1 METLI
6 LKNGNVITENSIKK
20 CQDIKIVDGIIECI
34 GKFNEDGIDCS
45 NKYISAGF
53 VDIHTHGGYASDFMD
68 STDQAFDNV
77 LRFHA
82 DNGTTTILPTT
93 VTAPVT
99 SILEFIEKLRSYQKS
114 QTKYAKI
121 FGVHLEGPFLSVKNK
136 GAQKEE
142 FLLNPE
148 TDDFS
153 FIIDNKDIIKTVTIS
168 PELDVD
174 GSMTES
180 LTKNGIVVCGGH
192 DDGIYPEFIP
202 AINKGLSHL
211 THLYCAMSEVRF
223 KDGKRNVG
231 LREYGLLDDNLSV
244 EIIADNKHIPPE
256 LAKLIFKCK
265 SKDKVVVVSDALRC
279 AGMPLDG
286 RLYRLGKGDDES
298 AQLFK
303 VADGVAVLSDGSR
316 YAGSITPIHKMI
328 KNLIS
333 VGIDVV
339 DAFRSATI
347 NPAKVIKATDIGRI
361 EKGFRADLVV
371 MDENFDIEQVYI
383 DGKKQK

>member
-1 METLI
+1 M
-6 LKNGNVITENSIKK
+6 
-20 CQDIKIVDGIIECI
+20 
-34 GKFNEDGIDCS
+34 
-45 NKYISAGF
+45 
-53 VDIHTHGGYASDFMD
+53 
-68 STDQAFDNV
+68 
-77 LRFHA
+77 
-82 DNGTTTILPTT
+82 
-93 VTAPVT
+93 
-99 SILEFIEKLRSYQKS
+99 
-114 QTKYAKI
+114 
-121 FGVHLEGPFLSVKNK
+121 
-136 GAQKEE
+136 
-142 FLLNPE
+142 
-148 TDDFS
+148 
-153 FIIDNKDIIKTVTIS
+153 
-168 PELDVD
+168 
-174 GSMTES
+174 
-180 LTKNGIVVCGGH
+180 
-192 DDGIYPEFIP
+192 
-202 AINKGLSHL
+202 
-211 THLYCAMSEVRF
+211 
-223 KDGKRNVG
+223 
-231 LREYGLLDDNLSV
+231 
-244 EIIADNKHIPPE
+244 
-256 LAKLIFKCK
+256 
-265 SKDKVVVVSDALRC
+265 SDALRC